1 MPPGITIELL
11 ERASCRLY
19 NIGTGVATS
28 YLKIAEM
35 IDRDNIKFVPNP
47 LSSYQHYT
55 RAETASLKETLG
67 DYSVIGLE
75 QGIRSLVSLTLH

>member
-1 MPPGITIELL
+1 
-11 ERASCRLY
+11 
-19 NIGTGVATS
+19 
-28 YLKIAEM
+28 M
-35 IDRDNIKFVPNP
+35 IDRDNIKFEPNP

-55 RAETASLKETLG
+55 RTETASLKETLG